1 MSRIGDCRRKIA
13 EIREDIRAMREK
25 QTVIDGYIR
34 QIETQ
39 KDTLDGIDLS
49 RAGEWIGVNEQNAV
63 KAKNVCVFRMD
74 GAKGECT
81 RLRSAIDKMIRE
93 AESQIAELEAEIERI
108 EEEERRA
115 RERER
120 EREREQS
127 QN

>member
-34 QIETQ
+34 QIESQ

-74 GAKGECT
+74 GA
-81 RLRSAIDKMIRE
+81 
-93 AESQIAELEAEIERI
+93 
-108 EEEERRA
+108 
-115 RERER
+115 
-120 EREREQS
+120 
-127 QN
+127 

>member
-1 MSRIGDCRRKIA
+1 MSRIGDCRRKIE
-13 EIREDIRAMREK
+13 EIREDIRAMLSL
-25 QTVIDGYIR
+25 IHICDGYIR

-81 RLRSAIDKMIRE
+81 RLRSAIDRMISE
-93 AESQIAELEAEIERI
+93 AEAQIAELEAEIERI
-108 EEEERRA
+108 EEEERR
-115 RERER
+115 ERER